1 MEKTKLPWDE
11 FFSLNKDV
19 NHTFFTP
26 EDFSGDEDLIAKMTE
41 QFVKQEIVPQMENIE
56 QHNYKVSRQLF
67 EKAGELGLLSIE
79 VPEEYGGFELGKAV
93 SGLVAEKMGYAGAFS
108 VSFNIHAGVG
118 TLPYIYYGTKE
129 QKEKY
134 LPKIAS
140 GEWIGAYALTEPN
153 AGSDALSAKTSAV
166 LNEDGT
172 AWKLNGEKQW
182 ITNAHMAD
190 VYVVFA
196 KTNKG
201 MTAFIVERTCE
212 GVSIGLEEKKMGIKG
227 SSTATLILEDVVIP
241 AENVLGEVGKG
252 HHVALNILNFAR
264 LKLAFGNI
272 GTAKQAIGLSV
283 QYGKERKQFQTELVD
298 FTMIQEK
305 IANMIIAT
313 YGAESAAYRTAG
325 VIDEAIH
332 ESDEVLMKKMSQ
344 FAIECALNKVN
355 ASETLG
361 YIVDEA
367 VQIHGGYGYMQEYE
381 VERLYRDARISRIF
395 EGTNEI
401 NRLTVAKMLI
411 KQMEQIEDTE
421 VEVEVEVEVDVANV
435 ERNQRYILLAK
446 KLLKQSLKTL
456 SKTPELKIDQEQ
468 EYSRVL
474 SNMLTDVYVMESAFL
489 RTSKAISKNG
499 EEKERTKQMITDVIC
514 EEGYRKVED
523 AAISI
528 LSAAVTKEQDRHVIL
543 AEIRQ
548 LLVPLYTN
556 VFTKKREIAKAIINR
571 GKYIV

>member
-1 MEKTKLPWDE
+1 MEKTKLQWDE
-11 FFSLNKDV
+11 FFSLNK
-19 NHTFFTP
+19 NLNTTFFTP
-26 EDFSGDEDLIAKMTE
+26 EDFSGDEDLIAKTTE
-41 QFVKQEIVPQMENIE
+41 QFVKQEIVPQIENIE
-56 QHNYKVSRQLF
+56 QHNYQVSRGLF

-108 VSFNIHAGVG
+108 VSFNIHVGVG
-118 TLPYIYYGTKE
+118 TLPYIYYGTNE

-166 LNEDGT
+166 LNEEGT
-172 AWKLNGEKQW
+172 TWKLNGEKQW

-241 AENVLGEVGKG
+241 VENVLGEVGKG
-252 HHVALNILNFAR
+252 HYVALNILNFAR

-332 ESDEVLMKKMSQ
+332 ETNGDGSIMQKMSQ
-344 FAIECALNKVN
+344 FAMECAINKVN

-361 YIVDEA
+361 NIVDEA

-401 NRLTVAKMLI
+401 NRLTVAKLLM
-411 KQMEQIEDTE
+411 KQTKQIGDQ
-421 VEVEVEVEVDVANV
+421 VDEGTFENI
-435 ERNQRYILLAK
+435 ERNHRYILLSK
-446 KLLKQSLKTL
+446 QLLKQSLKTL
-456 SKTPELKIDQEQ
+456 SQTPELKIEQEQ

-474 SNMLTDVYVMESAFL
+474 ADMLKDVYVMESAFL
-489 RTSKAISKNG
+489 RTKKAVSKNG
-499 EEKERTKQMITDVIC
+499 EEKERTKQFVTDVLC
-514 EEGYRKVED
+514 EEGYRKVES
-523 AAISI
+523 AAMVL
-528 LSAAVTKEQDRHVIL
+528 LSAAVQEEQNRNAIL
-543 AEIRQ
+543 DEIRQ
-548 LLVPLYTN
+548 LSIPLYTN
-556 VFTKKREIAKAIINR
+556 IFMKKREIAKAIINR

>member
-1 MEKTKLPWDE
+1 MEKTKLQWDE
-11 FFSLNKDV
+11 FFSLNK
-19 NHTFFTP
+19 NLNTTFFTP
-26 EDFSGDEDLIAKMTE
+26 EDFSGDEDLIAKTTE
-41 QFVKQEIVPQMENIE
+41 QFVKQEIVPQIENIE
-56 QHNYKVSRQLF
+56 QHNYQVSRGLF

-118 TLPYIYYGTKE
+118 TLPYIYYGTNE

-166 LNEDGT
+166 LNEEGT
-172 AWKLNGEKQW
+172 TWKLNGEKQW

-241 AENVLGEVGKG
+241 VENVLGEVGKG
-252 HHVALNILNFAR
+252 HYVALNILNFAR

-332 ESDEVLMKKMSQ
+332 ETNGDGSIMQKMSQ
-344 FAIECALNKVN
+344 FAMECAINKVN

-361 YIVDEA
+361 NIVDEA

-401 NRLTVAKMLI
+401 NRLTVAKMLM
-411 KQMEQIEDTE
+411 KQTKQIGDQ
-421 VEVEVEVEVDVANV
+421 VDEGTFENI
-435 ERNQRYILLAK
+435 ERNHRYILLSK
-446 KLLKQSLKTL
+446 QLLKQSLKTL
-456 SKTPELKIDQEQ
+456 SQTPELKIEQEQ

-474 SNMLTDVYVMESAFL
+474 ADMLEDVYVMESAFL
-489 RTSKAISKNG
+489 RTKKAVSKNG
-499 EEKERTKQMITDVIC
+499 EEKERTKQFVTDVLC
-514 EEGYRKVED
+514 EEGYRKVES
-523 AAISI
+523 AAMVL
-528 LSAAVTKEQDRHVIL
+528 LSAAVQEEQNRNAIL
-543 AEIRQ
+543 DEIRQ
-548 LLVPLYTN
+548 LSIPLYTN
-556 VFTKKREIAKAIINR
+556 IFMKKREIAKAIINR

>member
-1 MEKTKLPWDE
+1 MEKTKLQWNE
-11 FFSLNKDV
+11 FFSLNQEL
-19 NHTFFTP
+19 NTIFFTP
-26 EDFSGDEDLIAKMTE
+26 EDFSGDEDLIAKTTE
-41 QFVKQEIVPQMENIE
+41 QFVKQEIVPQIENIE
-56 QHNYKVSRQLF
+56 QHNYQVSRRLF

-118 TLPYIYYGTKE
+118 TLPYVYYGTKE

-166 LNEDGT
+166 LNEEGT
-172 AWKLNGEKQW
+172 AWTLNGEKQW

-283 QYGKERKQFQTELVD
+283 QYGKERKQFQTELID

-332 ESDEVLMKKMSQ
+332 ESDEGIMQKMSQ
-344 FAIECALNKVN
+344 FAMECAINKVN

-361 YIVDEA
+361 NIVDEA

-401 NRLTVAKMLI
+401 NRLTVAKMLM
-411 KQMEQIEDTE
+411 KQTKQLGDKVDEDKFE
-421 VEVEVEVEVDVANV
+421 NV
-435 ERNQRYILLAK
+435 ERNHRYILLSK
-446 KLLKQSLKTL
+446 QLLKQSLKTL
-456 SKTPELKIDQEQ
+456 SQTPELKIEQEQ

-474 SNMLTDVYVMESAFL
+474 ADMLKDVYVMESAFL
-489 RTSKAISKNG
+489 RTKKAISKNG
-499 EEKERTKQMITDVIC
+499 EEKEYTKQFITDVLC
-514 EEGYRKVED
+514 EEGYRKVES
-523 AAISI
+523 AAIVL
-528 LSAAVTKEQDRHVIL
+528 LSAAVQEEQTRKAIL
-543 AEIRQ
+543 DEIRQ
-548 LLVPLYTN
+548 LSVPLYTN
-556 VFTKKREIAKAIINR
+556 LFTKKREIAKTIINR

>member
-1 MEKTKLPWDE
+1 MEKTKLQWDE
-11 FFSLNKDV
+11 FFSLNQEL
-19 NHTFFTP
+19 NTTFFTP
-26 EDFSGDEDLIAKMTE
+26 EDFSSDEDLIAKTTE
-41 QFVKQEIVPQMENIE
+41 QFVKQEIVPQIENIE
-56 QHNYKVSRQLF
+56 QHNYQVSRRLF

-166 LNEDGT
+166 LNEEGT
-172 AWKLNGEKQW
+172 AWTLNGEKQW

-212 GVSIGLEEKKMGIKG
+212 GVSIGIEEKKMGIKG

-283 QYGKERKQFQTELVD
+283 QYGKERKQFQTDLVD

-332 ESDEVLMKKMSQ
+332 ESDEGIMQRMSQ
-344 FAIECALNKVN
+344 FAMECAINKVN

-361 YIVDEA
+361 NIVDEA

-401 NRLTVAKMLI
+401 NRLTVAKMLM
-411 KQMEQIEDTE
+411 KQTKQLGDQVDEDTFK
-421 VEVEVEVEVDVANV
+421 NV
-435 ERNQRYILLAK
+435 ERNHRYILLSK
-446 KLLKQSLKTL
+446 QLLKQSLKTL
-456 SKTPELKIDQEQ
+456 SQTPELKIEQEQ

-474 SNMLTDVYVMESAFL
+474 ADILKDVYVMESAFL
-489 RTSKAISKNG
+489 RTKKAISKNG
-499 EEKERTKQMITDVIC
+499 EEKECAKQFITDVLC
-514 EEGYRKVED
+514 EEGYRKVES
-523 AAISI
+523 AAIVL
-528 LSAAVTKEQDRHVIL
+528 LSAAVQEEQIRNTIL
-543 AEIRQ
+543 DEIRQ
-548 LLVPLYTN
+548 SSVPLYTN
-556 VFTKKREIAKAIINR
+556 LFTKKREIAKTIINR

>member
-1 MEKTKLPWDE
+1 MEKTKLQWDE
-11 FFSLNKDV
+11 FFSLNKEL
-19 NHTFFTP
+19 NTSFFTP
-26 EDFSGDEDLIAKMTE
+26 EDFSGDEDLIAKTTE
-41 QFVKQEIVPQMENIE
+41 QFVKQEIVPEIENIE
-56 QHNYKVSRQLF
+56 QHNYQVSRRLF

-140 GEWIGAYALTEPN
+140 GEWVGAYALTEPN

-166 LNEDGT
+166 LNEEGT

-241 AENVLGEVGKG
+241 VENVLGEVGKG

-332 ESDEVLMKKMSQ
+332 ENDESIMQKMSQ
-344 FAIECALNKVN
+344 FAMECAINKVN

-361 YIVDEA
+361 NIVDEA

-401 NRLTVAKMLI
+401 NRLTVAKMLM
-411 KQMEQIEDTE
+411 KQTKQLGDQ
-421 VEVEVEVEVDVANV
+421 VDEGTFENV
-435 ERNQRYILLAK
+435 ERNHRYILLSK
-446 KLLKQSLKTL
+446 QLLKQSLKTL
-456 SKTPELKIDQEQ
+456 SKTPEIKIEQEQ

-474 SNMLTDVYVMESAFL
+474 ADMLKDVYVMESAFL
-489 RTSKAISKNG
+489 RTKKAVSKNG
-499 EEKERTKQMITDVIC
+499 EEKERTKQLVTDVLC
-514 EEGYRKVED
+514 EEGYRKVES
-523 AAISI
+523 AAIVL
-528 LSAAVTKEQDRHVIL
+528 LSAAVQEEQNRNAIL
-543 AEIRQ
+543 DEIGQ
-548 LLVPLYTN
+548 LSVPLYTN

>member
-19 NHTFFTP
+19 HHTFFTP
-26 EDFSGDEDLIAKMTE
+26 EDFSGDEDLIAKTTE

-140 GEWIGAYALTEPN
+140 GEWVGAYALTEPN

-332 ESDEVLMKKMSQ
+332 ESDKDLMKKMSQ

-361 YIVDEA
+361 HIVDEA

-401 NRLTVAKMLI
+401 NRLTVAKMLM
-411 KQMEQIEDTE
+411 KQVEQIEDTE
-421 VEVEVEVEVDVANV
+421 VEIDVENV
-435 ERNQRYILLAK
+435 ERNHRYILLAK
-446 KLLKQSLKTL
+446 KLLKQSLKQSLKTL
-456 SKTPELKIDQEQ
+456 SKTPGLKIDQEQ

-499 EEKERTKQMITDVIC
+499 EGKERTKQMITDVIC
-514 EEGYRKVED
+514 EEGYRKVEE

-528 LSAAVTKEQDRHVIL
+528 LSAAVTEEQDRHVIL
-543 AEIRQ
+543 AGIRQ
-548 LLVPLYTN
+548 LSVPLYTN

>member
-1 MEKTKLPWDE
+1 M
-11 FFSLNKDV
+11 
-19 NHTFFTP
+19 
-26 EDFSGDEDLIAKMTE
+26 
-41 QFVKQEIVPQMENIE
+41 
-56 QHNYKVSRQLF
+56 
-67 EKAGELGLLSIE
+67 
-79 VPEEYGGFELGKAV
+79 
-93 SGLVAEKMGYAGAFS
+93 
-108 VSFNIHAGVG
+108 
-118 TLPYIYYGTKE
+118 
-129 QKEKY
+129 
-134 LPKIAS
+134 PKIAS

-332 ESDEVLMKKMSQ
+332 ESDEDLMKKMSQ

-361 YIVDEA
+361 HIVDEA

-395 EGTNEI
+395 EG
-401 NRLTVAKMLI
+401 
-411 KQMEQIEDTE
+411 
-421 VEVEVEVEVDVANV
+421 
-435 ERNQRYILLAK
+435 
-446 KLLKQSLKTL
+446 
-456 SKTPELKIDQEQ
+456 
-468 EYSRVL
+468 
-474 SNMLTDVYVMESAFL
+474 
-489 RTSKAISKNG
+489 
-499 EEKERTKQMITDVIC
+499 RTKLID
-514 EEGYRKVED
+514 
-523 AAISI
+523 
-528 LSAAVTKEQDRHVIL
+528 
-543 AEIRQ
+543 
-548 LLVPLYTN
+548 
-556 VFTKKREIAKAIINR
+556 
-571 GKYIV
+571 

>member
-1 MEKTKLPWDE
+1 MGRI
-11 FFSLNKDV
+11 FSLNK
-19 NHTFFTP
+19 NLNTTFFTP
-26 EDFSGDEDLIAKMTE
+26 EDFSGDEDLIAKTTE
-41 QFVKQEIVPQMENIE
+41 QFVKQEIVPQIENIE
-56 QHNYKVSRQLF
+56 QHNYQVSRGLF

-108 VSFNIHAGVG
+108 VSFNIHVGVG
-118 TLPYIYYGTKE
+118 TLPYIYYGTNE

-166 LNEDGT
+166 LNEEGT
-172 AWKLNGEKQW
+172 TWKLNGEKQW

-241 AENVLGEVGKG
+241 VENVLGEVGKG
-252 HHVALNILNFAR
+252 HYVALNILNFAR

-332 ESDEVLMKKMSQ
+332 ETNGDGSIMRKMSQ
-344 FAIECALNKVN
+344 FAMECAINKVN

-361 YIVDEA
+361 NIVDEA

-401 NRLTVAKMLI
+401 NRLTVAKMLM
-411 KQMEQIEDTE
+411 KQTKQIGDQ
-421 VEVEVEVEVDVANV
+421 VDEGTFENI
-435 ERNQRYILLAK
+435 ERNHRYILLSK
-446 KLLKQSLKTL
+446 QLLKQSLKTL
-456 SKTPELKIDQEQ
+456 SQTPELKIEQEQ

-474 SNMLTDVYVMESAFL
+474 ADMLKDVYVMESAFL
-489 RTSKAISKNG
+489 RTKKAVSKNG
-499 EEKERTKQMITDVIC
+499 EEKERTKQFVTDVLC
-514 EEGYRKVED
+514 EEGYRKVES
-523 AAISI
+523 AAMVL
-528 LSAAVTKEQDRHVIL
+528 LSAAVQEEQNRNAIL
-543 AEIRQ
+543 DEIRQ
-548 LLVPLYTN
+548 LSIPLYTN
-556 VFTKKREIAKAIINR
+556 IFMKKREIAKAIINR